1 VGDVFGRLRIDD
13 TFYSVGGMPKQRR
26 RNPGEKNGGSGRSVA
41 RASATVN
48 KDVESSV
55 VVRDDVW
62 RAEASHNSN
71 NMERHIAARWQQG
84 RGASHNS
91 METAATAW
99 SVAQQFGGGNTM
111 DHG

>member
-26 RNPGEKNGGSGRSVA
+26 RNAGEKNGGSGRSVA
-41 RASATVN
+41 GASAAVI

-62 RAEASHNSN
+62 RAR
-71 NMERHIAARWQQG
+71 RH
-84 RGASHNS
+84 HT
-91 METAATAW
+91 TATTW
-99 SVAQQFGGGNTM
+99 SVT
-111 DHG
+111 